1 MRAQARQCP
10 TSSEQLDFFMRLN
23 ECVRGLI
30 AVIYAGALAGCAS
43 NPPASAIKTAA
54 TFANSDADT
63 YAAEPVV
70 QAFWRTFDDLTLN
83 DLIARALHANRDLRA
98 AEARLRQ
105 SRALSNQSKTDFLP
119 SGGASLQY
127 AEVRAFGGPVAR
139 NYLGNAQAQWEA
151 DVFGRIRYGV
161 SARSADA
168 RAAVADVH
176 AALVTVTSET
186 ARVYFQLRG
195 VITRLGVARVS
206 AENQTQSME
215 LTQARYEEGAGSE
228 LDLQRARAQLR
239 STLATIPTLEAQ
251 RQQLL
256 NQLAVL
262 LGETPG
268 QLSLPEVANVDA
280 ISMPE
285 LAAVGDPQEWMRR
298 RPDIRRAEARL
309 ASAAAAAKVSIA
321 SLFPKVTL
329 NALATSSAP
338 DAGGALDKA
347 HSTLIWGPTLSWAVL
362 SIPRLLYDVS
372 TQRARRD
379 ESLAV
384 YEQTVLNAL
393 AETESALAAYRF
405 SRQRMAELEAAN
417 EAGARSEELARV
429 RYEAGAADFLSVLD
443 AQRTQLQI
451 ADQLAQSRADRAT
464 ALIAVYKSLG
474 IGWDLQDAQAALTH

>member
-1 MRAQARQCP
+1 MRGMA
-10 TSSEQLDFFMRLN
+10 
-23 ECVRGLI
+23 
-30 AVIYAGALAGCAS
+30 AVICVGALGACAS
-43 NPPASAIKTAA
+43 HAPPSSIA
-54 TFANSDADT
+54 TPARFANGNADV

-70 QAFWRTFDDLTLN
+70 QAFWRTFDDPTLH
-83 DLIARALHANRDLRA
+83 DLIGRAIHANRDLRV

-105 SRALSNQSKTDFLP
+105 SHALANQSKTDFLP
-119 SGGASLQY
+119 SGGASVQY
-127 AEVRAFGGPVAR
+127 AETRAFGAPAMR
-139 NYLGNAQAQWEA
+139 NYAGNAQAQWEA

-168 RAAVADVH
+168 RAAIADVH
-176 AALVTVTSET
+176 ATLVTVTSET

-195 VITRLGVARVS
+195 VNTRLNVARIS
-206 AENQTQSME
+206 ADNQAQSMD

-228 LDLQRARAQLR
+228 LDLQRARAQLK
-239 STLATIPTLEAQ
+239 STLATIPTLETQ

-268 QLSLPEVANVDA
+268 QTVLPEVADINA
-280 ISMPE
+280 IGIPE
-285 LAAVGDPQEWMRR
+285 LVAVGDPTEWLRR

-309 ASAAAAAKVSIA
+309 AAVAAAAKVSIA
-321 SLFPKVTL
+321 NLFPKVTL
-329 NALATSSAP
+329 NAVATSSSA
-338 DAGGALDKA
+338 DAGGLFDK
-347 HSTLIWGPTLSWAVL
+347 SRTTSIWGPTLSWAVL
-362 SIPRLLYDVS
+362 SIPRMLYDLS
-372 TQRARRD
+372 AQRARRD
-379 ESLAV
+379 ESLAA

-405 SRQRMAELEAAN
+405 SRQRMAELQEAN

-464 ALIAVYKSLG
+464 ALIGVYRSLG
-474 IGWDLQDAQAALTH
+474 VGWDLQDAQTALAR